1 MRQETTKA
9 FNTTCNCPTPC
20 GHKDIEEFGSMS
32 TDINMVRCNNSTVK
46 RRSTNLRLSDM
57 DGRLNPRTRRC
68 TQSLDSTTSSS
79 ADTLALC
86 TCQQSRSY
94 PFCDNTHIAFNKET
108 NSSLSP
114 LFVTI
119 VEDPCNSCGSCN
131 NCDAKGRDD
140 EVKSNTNDDTNT
152 KGTSKSIFF
161 EEPPIVDNIAESLY
175 RATPREEQPTFTP
188 PCTEFATSAEPPPST
203 PIYIPS
209 SIKDK
214 VNLRNVFT
222 EEEVSQHYSRDS
234 LWMIIKGNVYD
245 ITTYVPSHPGGER
258 ALLKFAGRD
267 GTENV
272 QFHSSKML
280 EILNSGYFIGKLYKE
295 EAPSRCTIS

>member
-1 MRQETTKA
+1 M
-9 FNTTCNCPTPC
+9 
-20 GHKDIEEFGSMS
+20 
-32 TDINMVRCNNSTVK
+32 K
-46 RRSTNLRLSDM
+46 RRSATLRLSDM
-57 DGRLNPRTRRC
+57 DNRLNPRTRRC
-68 TQSLDSTTSSS
+68 NQSLDSTS

-94 PFCDNTHIAFNKET
+94 PFCDNTHIAFNRET
-108 NSSLSP
+108 NSSLTP

-119 VEDPCNSCGSCN
+119 LEDSKPCSTCNDCDTKERDNEVE
-131 NCDAKGRDD
+131 
-140 EVKSNTNDDTNT
+140 NTNGDTKERISSFLKAPT
-152 KGTSKSIFF
+152 
-161 EEPPIVDNIAESLY
+161 IVDNIEESLY
-175 RATPREEQPTFTP
+175 RATPREEPQPIYTP
-188 PCTEFATSAEPPPST
+188 PCTDITTPANTPPPT
-203 PIYIPS
+203 YIPS

-214 VNLRNVFT
+214 VNQRNIFT
-222 EEEVSQHYSRDS
+222 EEEVSQHRSRDS

-280 EILNSGYFIGKLYKE
+280 EVLNSGYFIGKLYKE

>member
-1 MRQETTKA
+1 MRAETFKTNVA
-9 FNTTCNCPTPC
+9 CNCPSSC
-20 GHKDIEEFGSMS
+20 GHRDIEEFGNTSS
-32 TDINMVRCNNSTVK
+32 DISVGLCNSPTLK
-46 RRSTNLRLSDM
+46 RRSTSTKLPDM
-57 DGRLNPRTRRC
+57 ARLNPRSRRS
-68 TQSLDSTTSSS
+68 TPSPLDSTTI
-79 ADTLALC
+79 ADTTVALC

-108 NSSLSP
+108 HSSLGP

-119 VEDPCNSCGSCN
+119 VEDPNKKHSDT
-131 NCDAKGRDD
+131 CDANCTVGENNIYDINKDI
-140 EVKSNTNDDTNT
+140 EQ
-152 KGTSKSIFF
+152 SIFL
-161 EEPPIVDNIAESLY
+161 EEPPDIVDNIAESLY
-175 RATPREEQPTFTP
+175 SSTIAG
-188 PCTEFATSAEPPPST
+188 EPPSHESPCIDFTSPPDT
-203 PIYIPS
+203 APTYTPS

-214 VNLRNVFT
+214 VNRQNVFT
-222 EEEVSQHYSRDS
+222 EEEIAKHRSKDS

-280 EILNSGYFIGKLYKE
+280 EILNSRYFIGKLYME